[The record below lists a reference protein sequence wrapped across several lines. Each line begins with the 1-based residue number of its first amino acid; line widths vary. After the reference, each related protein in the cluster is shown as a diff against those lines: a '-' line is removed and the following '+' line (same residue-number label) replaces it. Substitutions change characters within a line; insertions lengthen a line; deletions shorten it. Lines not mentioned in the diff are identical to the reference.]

1 MKTILLSFA
10 ASLALSLPLSA
21 QSIYSGGHGDLGL
34 AYEDG
39 VLIPHW
45 HLDDGAIVNG
55 EPLPDSGGEG
65 HEYAPDEIIAR
76 VAATRNSASNSSTYL
91 GVATGTPI
99 YVAGLLAYQPYLG
112 FGTEELNPLEWTGD
126 ITVTLTGFTT
136 PDGGNFALYTTNTAG
151 TNTVD
156 ITLSSYDPSSAN
168 SWGLGNNVFGIGVG
182 GHDHYQFGFTTPGQ
196 YSLTLQ
202 FSGHNNADGLVSASG
217 TFDFN
222 VVPEPSTYALL
233 ALGLGLVLLH
243 RKRRLA

>member
-1 MKTILLSFA
+1 MKTHLLSLA
-10 ASLALSLPLSA
+10 TTLALSLPLSA
-21 QSIYSGGHGDLGL
+21 QPIYSGGHGDIGL

-39 VLIPHW
+39 QLIPHW
-45 HLDDGAIVNG
+45 HLDNGAIVDG

-65 HEYAPDEIIAR
+65 HEYAPGDLIAQ
-76 VAATRNSASNSSTYL
+76 VSSLRNSASNSSTYL
-91 GVATGTPI
+91 GVSTGTPI
-99 YVAGLLAYQPYLG
+99 YVAGLLAFQPYLG

-136 PDGGNFALYTTNTAG
+136 PDGGEFALYTTNTAG

-168 SWGLGNNVFGIGVG
+168 SWGLGDNIFGIGVG
-182 GHDHYQFGFTTPGQ
+182 GHDHYQFGFTTPGE

-202 FSGHNNADGLVSASG
+202 FSGLHNTDGLVTSSG
-217 TFDFN
+217 TFNFN

-233 ALGLGLVLLH
+233 ALGLGLVFFL